1 MRACFVRAR
10 RWHSVNGMTSRVL
23 LAFADDTQDQ
33 ARAIGAQLSALGYR
47 VDALSAK
54 RKPART
60 DKVVMVWS
68 RAAWGTPALRA
79 AVQRARA
86 AGKLVCVSTEG
97 APPPLGTRVA
107 KLPRGR
113 AQRKELS
120 KLLRPRRAA
129 VEPAQA
135 AARVRPAPKQRRAVR
150 KMVRVETIEMPAKP
164 TSSRTFAV
172 LFALTI
178 AAFVGAGVAYTRAP
192 AFAAQIDAGANA
204 VYVKASELAALAP

>member
-1 MRACFVRAR
+1 MP
-10 RWHSVNGMTSRVL
+10 SRVL

-47 VDALSAK
+47 VGALPA
-54 RKPART
+54 RGKPAQADRI
-60 DKVVMVWS
+60 VMVWS

-79 AVQRARA
+79 AVQRAQA

-97 APPPLGTRVA
+97 APPPLGARAA

-120 KLLRPRRAA
+120 KLLRPRARV
-129 VEPAQA
+129 VEPNPVT
-135 AARVRPAPKQRRAVR
+135 ARVRPLPKKRPAVR

-172 LFALTI
+172 LLTLTI
-178 AAFVGAGVAYTRAP
+178 IAFVGAGVAYTRAP
-192 AFAAQIDAGANA
+192 AFAAQVDAGANA
-204 VYVKASELAALAP
+204 VYVKASEIAALAP